1 MRRTQ
6 TYLLIILSCWAVQT
20 QAGPLIDLARTVE
33 CTSVLEPLGVHHNSA
48 VKSTRCYLVPNL
60 LKCVPNLE
68 LKEDGYEQND
78 VCRNKAGV
86 PVSMPICKT
95 DKRFVYSQSIVQ
107 RRFLPVVKPGALDIK
122 GTREWVDIP
131 FSTRTVTAKL
141 ATTKPIHRRGPDMC
155 VFRLLTK
162 IIGMTQAER
171 GHPKGHPAQYPV
183 KKPKRPPAVG
193 NR

>member
-1 MRRTQ
+1 MPSQ
-6 TYLLIILSCWAVQT
+6 G
-20 QAGPLIDLARTVE
+20 GPRIDLAQTVE
-33 CTSVLEPLGVHHNSA
+33 CTAVLEPLGVHHNSA

-68 LKEDGYEQND
+68 LKEDGYEHND

-86 PVSMPICKT
+86 AVSMPICKT

-107 RRFLPVVKPGALDIK
+107 RRFRPVTQLDDPNGK
-122 GTREWVDIP
+122 ETRQWVDIP

-141 ATTKPIHRRGPDMC
+141 ATTKPILRRGPDMC

-162 IIGMTQAER
+162 IIGMTQSDR

-183 KKPKRPPAVG
+183 KKPKRLPAIE